1 MTETHGTPRP
11 GTVLEAAR
19 IDFGAC
25 DFCNAVHINFF
36 DVNNNVF
43 ATASLPI
50 ELEEA
55 FIAKFKG
62 CVSEIKARHA
72 APAMRQ

>member
-1 MTETHGTPRP
+1 MTRRP
-11 GTVLEAAR
+11 DEILEAAK

-25 DFCNAVHINFF
+25 DFCNAVHVNFF
-36 DVNNNVF
+36 DVNGDVF

-62 CVSEIKARHA
+62 CVREIRGRAHA
-72 APAMRQ
+72 APARRQ